1 MDLQRLYPDSCAA
14 LQYVLY
20 ALPLLVL
27 HFTDSHQALEQVVKL
42 CNVATL
48 PQNGQKDTFV
58 KRSSGR
64 VSRKEQPLFDINP
77 RTAQEYLARAQ
88 SEKGEVGVGV
98 QLAGEDF
105 TQWKDE
111 EEEEIAKVESPL
123 TAPTSFADALLRK
136 LNIKDNGGQASKG
149 GIAIQADFRPHS
161 DLSGSSVQTSS
172 GCPLG

>member
-1 MDLQRLYPDSCAA
+1 M
-14 LQYVLY
+14 
-20 ALPLLVL
+20 
-27 HFTDSHQALEQVVKL
+27 KL

-48 PQNGQKDTFV
+48 PQNGQKDTSI

-64 VSRKEQPLFDINP
+64 TSRKEQPLFDINP
-77 RTAQEYLARAQ
+77 RTVQEYLARAQ

-98 QLAGEDF
+98 QLVGEDF

-111 EEEEIAKVESPL
+111 EEEEIGKAESPL

-149 GIAIQADFRPHS
+149 GIAIQTDFRLHS
-161 DLSGSSVQTSS
+161 NLRSSSVQTSS
-172 GCPLG
+172 GCSLG